1 MKSRPIEESPP
12 RELAYPEDFLWVR
25 ERDNTLTTISAERL
39 IVLRERQQQ
48 RCSEFEMELIQH
60 PEDLDWIIHCLGNTV
75 VTLDR
80 DQKFPLK
87 WNCDPSEVI

>member
-80 DQKFPLK
+80 DQKFPSNGTATPAK
-87 WNCDPSEVI
+87 